1 MILFQR
7 WRIVVSVL
15 GLIALTAF
23 LAPPREM
30 PEVKPEVNPYN
41 DYLSSAIFVS
51 GAEAQPDEVYSCNEE
66 CDPDEGGGGST
77 CQPVSEAVYCGMQ
90 LFFEWY
96 WDIMDFGWR
105 PVTECDSFMADED
118 DPYCQPTNP

>member
-41 DYLSSAIFVS
+41 DYLSSAILLAEPKPNPMKCIVVMKNVILTKGEGVVRVNQYQKPFIVECNYFLS
-51 GAEAQPDEVYSCNEE
+51 GIGILWILDGA
-66 CDPDEGGGGST
+66 
-77 CQPVSEAVYCGMQ
+77 
-90 LFFEWY
+90 L
-96 WDIMDFGWR
+96 
-105 PVTECDSFMADED
+105 
-118 DPYCQPTNP
+118 